1 MPDDHPIADGTVE
14 KGPDGSSQ
22 VRFVRRLPHP
32 VARVWRALTDPAE
45 LRKWWGDADLDL
57 TDGGRFTLRW
67 RNTDDHGN
75 AATLEGAISKL
86 DPPRLLEIA
95 ATWGSTTTTNA
106 PATQT
111 TITWELDP
119 DGDHTLL
126 HFTSTIPGSPAQ
138 DGTTDPGTTT
148 AAGWHLHLDAL
159 AAVLAGDQ
167 VDIAHPEPLFE
178 PIHQAYTQK
187 YGSGSGS
194 E

>member
-1 MPDDHPIADGTVE
+1 VVGRRRPRPDRRRPLHPALA
-14 KGPDGSSQ
+14 Q
-22 VRFVRRLPHP
+22 HRRPRQRRHP
-32 VARVWRALTDPAE
+32 RGRHQQARPT
-45 LRKWWGDADLDL
+45 
-57 TDGGRFTLRW
+57 
-67 RNTDDHGN
+67 
-75 AATLEGAISKL
+75 
-86 DPPRLLEIA
+86 RLLEIA
-95 ATWGSTTTTNA
+95 ATWGSTATNA

-126 HFTSTIPGSPAQ
+126 HFTNTIPGSPAQ

-187 YGSGSGS
+187 YGSGS